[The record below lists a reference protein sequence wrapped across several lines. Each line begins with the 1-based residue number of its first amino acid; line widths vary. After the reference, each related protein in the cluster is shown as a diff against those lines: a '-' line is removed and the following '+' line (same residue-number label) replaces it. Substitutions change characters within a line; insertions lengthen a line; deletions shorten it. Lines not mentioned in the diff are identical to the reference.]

1 MMSYNVGDIIR
12 YKKDWKENRQWY
24 LLSLREDNLCDI
36 VVIRNNSY
44 THMKNNEEC
53 LNANIVNLNI
63 NDIEKYE

>member
-1 MMSYNVGDIIR
+1 MSYNVGNIVR

-24 LLSLREDNLCDI
+24 LLSLHKNNLCDI

-44 THMKNNEEC
+44 THIKNNEEY

>member
-1 MMSYNVGDIIR
+1 MSYNVGDIVR

-24 LLSLREDNLCDI
+24 LLSLRKNNLCDI

-44 THMKNNEEC
+44 THIKNNEEY